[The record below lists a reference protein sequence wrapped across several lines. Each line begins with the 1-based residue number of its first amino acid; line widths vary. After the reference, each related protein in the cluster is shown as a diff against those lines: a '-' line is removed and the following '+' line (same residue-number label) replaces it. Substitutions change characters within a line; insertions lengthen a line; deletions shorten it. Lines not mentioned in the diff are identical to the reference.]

1 MAAIPEDLVFE
12 NLEDFPVQDIQFP
25 DLPSENPDDKVKLK
39 STFHF
44 FRSFSELKNEAKGGY
59 IEAEIEVPENVE
71 TIKIALVTHHT
82 IPEPHVNLLFVTPK
96 VKSSK
101 EKCLELKPE
110 DHAVMLTKVNDQ
122 FGIVNP
128 RYWPNGVEEF
138 FGPNFYKDGK
148 LVLGKSGLQLTICKA
163 GQKSKTDI
171 HQVFM
176 QNYLGIDKFMGDFSK
191 ARLEITCDNSFP
203 IYSKVI
209 FDKNKHLLKTEEIL
223 TPQICNQGDQ
233 IITLVLDS
241 NAKIT
246 KDKNLK
252 LILFYDP
259 LNEETFQ
266 DFQVLSDNVVKFKIN
281 AKGHENF
288 KDKVLVCVTVDDQ
301 DMDDSTYFDQF
312 SEDVFIQIEE
322 HHEDSSPKCYCQRGT
337 KKFQSSRKRKNEMPL
352 VHPVSSKPR
361 WAAQA
366 GHNIL
371 AAGVQMARGQIA
383 ESLDTKDEDRDVVL
397 EAQAATT
404 NSPRWTAQAGHN
416 IRAMNI
422 ADIPEMKIFSSGVQ
436 MAQGQ
441 MAESLDTTD
450 EDRDVVLEAQAAT
463 TNSPRWTAQVVE
475 IATGDSPN
483 VVTLVGPAEFQSAD
497 RYLDQDRYRS
507 AGPGMSWKDHLFGFL
522 RKHWLDILLALI
534 SIALFYNCDV
544 SGKIEEF
551 VCALIILGL
560 VLISKWKR
568 RGQNEELEVPETV
581 EETHKEKSDE
591 NEDVYEEYDDD
602 EPSWLGY
609 GSSDKD

>member
-1 MAAIPEDLVFE
+1 MAAIPEDLAF
-12 NLEDFPVQDIQFP
+12 DFPVQDIQFP

-82 IPEPHVNLLFVTPK
+82 IPKPHVNLLFVTPK

-110 DHAVMLTKVNDQ
+110 DHAVILSKVNDQ

-171 HQVFM
+171 HQVLM
-176 QNYLGIDKFMGDFSK
+176 QKYLGIDKFLGDFSK
-191 ARLEITCDNSFP
+191 ARLEITFDNSFP

-209 FDKNKHLLKTEEIL
+209 FDKNKYLLKTEEIL

-252 LILFYDP
+252 LILFYG
-259 LNEETFQ
+259 LFNEETFH
-266 DFQVLSDNVVKFKIN
+266 DFQVLSDNVVKFKIS

-322 HHEDSSPKCYCQRGT
+322 HHEASSPKCYCQRGS
-337 KKFQSSRKRKNEMPL
+337 KKFQSSRKRKNEVPL

-366 GHNIL
+366 GHNI
-371 AAGVQMARGQIA
+371 
-383 ESLDTKDEDRDVVL
+383 
-397 EAQAATT
+397 
-404 NSPRWTAQAGHN
+404 
-416 IRAMNI
+416 RAMKI
-422 ADIPEMKIFSSGVQ
+422 ADIPEMKMLPVGQIARIQSS
-436 MAQGQ
+436 
-441 MAESLDTTD
+441 DTKDVDGD
-450 EDRDVVLEAQAAT
+450 EVFEAQAANTNGPRWTAQVGHNFRASSVVAGSLVGLT
-463 TNSPRWTAQVVE
+463 TNSPRWTAQVQSSL
-475 IATGDSPN
+475 GDSPN
-483 VVTLVGPAEFQSAD
+483 VVTLVGPAEFRSAD

-507 AGPGMSWKDHLFGFL
+507 VGPGMSWKDHLFGFL
-522 RKHWLDILLALI
+522 RNHRLDILLALI

-544 SGKIEEF
+544 SGMIEEF

-560 VLISKWKR
+560 VLISKLKIS
-568 RGQNEELEVPETV
+568 GQNEELEVQETV
-581 EETHKEKSDE
+581 EETPEEKCDE
-591 NEDVYEEYDDD
+591 NEDFYEEYDDD

-609 GSSDKD
+609 GYSDKD